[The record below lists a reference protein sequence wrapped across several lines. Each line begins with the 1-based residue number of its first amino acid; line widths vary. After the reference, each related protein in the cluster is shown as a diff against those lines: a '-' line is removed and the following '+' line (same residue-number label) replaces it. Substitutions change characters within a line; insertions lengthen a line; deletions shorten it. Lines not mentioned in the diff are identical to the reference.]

1 MPKQVLE
8 TDIEKATSEYNVS
21 EDWQVFM
28 DICDRIK
35 TMPNGPKDSLK
46 CIMKRVNHQ
55 IPHVALQALTLLQTC
70 VSNCGKQFMLEVSS
84 RDWCNNAKNVI
95 TRGHEKVSQRLREM
109 IKKWAEDEFK
119 EDPQLALIGQFYKR
133 LKQDGYGFEFGAT
146 DKPNSTLA
154 ASLVQTPKP
163 RSEDDVSFKED
174 LELAIAMSLQTA
186 DTNQGQKTSSGGSS
200 SAGGASSLYPTFSAP
215 QLSYE
220 ETELFQVRA
229 LYDFEAAEDNEMT
242 FKTGEIFAVLDN
254 SDENW
259 WKGKNHLG
267 VGLFPANF
275 VTSDLTPPESKSEK
289 KVRFSDVSNDQ
300 PQSNQVVSSP
310 QVQTQ
315 NLIVKRKTVI
325 DENHLDSTLS
335 MLKNASPNEVGD
347 EEENIAS
354 MEDTC
359 KEMGPLIEKKILE
372 TDRRKD
378 DLGDLND
385 KFLQALQMY
394 QQLMKE
400 PMVAPQPPPPQP
412 MAHMQQMHGGHMYHS
427 MGYQQPHSL
436 PAAGVDPN
444 YQYQHYGAA
453 TQGYASLPPPQYQV
467 TDPRQYQT
475 SQQQPHSLDSY
486 DANKIAKQQ
495 QSPAQQSHPSYALPQ
510 TQGAQPP
517 TSQYAQTYQQPMAQ
531 QSMGNTPQGYT
542 TQQPNYQQSP
552 QPQQHENYYT
562 QQHQPAYSAGYT
574 TGYEQQQQQPV
585 YHQQPVFQ

>member
-315 NLIVKRKTVI
+315 NLIGSCLYFHI
-325 DENHLDSTLS
+325 
-335 MLKNASPNEVGD
+335 
-347 EEENIAS
+347 
-354 MEDTC
+354 
-359 KEMGPLIEKKILE
+359 
-372 TDRRKD
+372 
-378 DLGDLND
+378 
-385 KFLQALQMY
+385 
-394 QQLMKE
+394 
-400 PMVAPQPPPPQP
+400 
-412 MAHMQQMHGGHMYHS
+412 
-427 MGYQQPHSL
+427 
-436 PAAGVDPN
+436 
-444 YQYQHYGAA
+444 
-453 TQGYASLPPPQYQV
+453 
-467 TDPRQYQT
+467 
-475 SQQQPHSLDSY
+475 
-486 DANKIAKQQ
+486 
-495 QSPAQQSHPSYALPQ
+495 
-510 TQGAQPP
+510 
-517 TSQYAQTYQQPMAQ
+517 
-531 QSMGNTPQGYT
+531 
-542 TQQPNYQQSP
+542 
-552 QPQQHENYYT
+552 YYI
-562 QQHQPAYSAGYT
+562 
-574 TGYEQQQQQPV
+574 
-585 YHQQPVFQ
+585 F